1 MSRIYW
7 DTMLFVYWLEDHP
20 LYAKR
25 VRHILSQMEQRKDQL
40 CTSSFTVGEILVG
53 PYKLGPSET
62 ARRIREVFREPL
74 VEVIPYTL
82 ETADFYG
89 RIRAQHGVSPAD
101 SIHLACA
108 AQARIDLFLTN
119 DAALVGKI
127 ISGIQFIAGLD
138 SNLF

>member
-25 VRHILSQMEQRKDQL
+25 VRHILAKMEQRQDQL

-53 PYKLGPSET
+53 PYKLGSSET
-62 ARRIREVFREPL
+62 ARQIREVFRKPL
-74 VEVIPYTL
+74 VEVIAYTL

-89 RIRAQHGVSPAD
+89 RIRLSMECRQPTQSISRAQRKPG
-101 SIHLACA
+101 
-108 AQARIDLFLTN
+108 LTC
-119 DAALVGKI
+119 
-127 ISGIQFIAGLD
+127 S
-138 SNLF
+138 